1 MSKKKHVTWKNGA
14 PGPLLVLFLGKNPGG
29 HGPFLWSQLLAKRPA
44 KRYPGYPQCSNDRL
58 HFSYPLVMTHT
69 AMENPL

>member
-1 MSKKKHVTWKNGA
+1 ML
-14 PGPLLVLFLGKNPGG
+14 PGKMGPRGRCLCSFWGNPGG

-44 KRYPGYPQCSNDRL
+44 KRHPGYPQCSNDRL
-58 HFSYPLVMTHT
+58 HFSYPLVMTHR